1 MTTIEKT
8 PNIEKEPIK
17 DSIKSE
23 AQKQT
28 EEPKE
33 ERKDEIKIE
42 DKIMEP
48 AIVQESER
56 VIENDI
62 IEPVEEINEIE
73 TPTETV
79 VVDPESIDEPI
90 IEEASV
96 DPIVEESTIE
106 EEIVP
111 PVKKPRKEK
120 PAPEKIDTS
129 KVEKLTNLV
138 SSIKTLIARGMMT
151 EAQALII
158 E

>member
-79 VVDPESIDEPI
+79 VADPESIEEPI
-90 IEEASV
+90 IEEVSV
-96 DPIVEESTIE
+96 DE
-106 EEIVP
+106 EEIAP

-120 PAPEKIDTS
+120 PIPEKIDTS

-151 EAQALII
+151 EAQTLII